1 MASTVTITF
10 VNHYDITEDTR
21 QGHAV
26 AIGEHIS
33 KVGFT
38 LEELE
43 SMQIDIDGHS
53 YKFMDVIEKEAEKE
67 TGVIVIIEM

>member
-10 VNHYDITEDTR
+10 VNDYDIAEDDIQR
-21 QGHAV
+21 HV
-26 AIGEHIS
+26 VIIGEYIS

-43 SMQIDIDGHS
+43 SLTIDIDGHS
-53 YKFMDVIEKEAEKE
+53 YKFMDAIEKEAEKE
-67 TGVIVIIEM
+67 EGVIIIVEV

>member
-10 VNHYDITEDTR
+10 VNHYDITEDVR
-21 QGHAV
+21 QGHVV

-43 SMQIDIDGHS
+43 SMKIDIDGHS
-53 YKFMDVIEKEAEKE
+53 YKFMDAVEKEAEKE
-67 TGVIVIIEM
+67 KGIIIIVEV